1 MPAIT
6 RPWSAAAYYGYD
18 RVLDAAALDYAG
30 PPFNW
35 VTMPDQFT
43 LDRLQRRALSD
54 PDDAPVFAEV
64 ALISS
69 HAPWTPVPELVPWAE
84 VGDGTV
90 FGRFAGRGDPPAV
103 VWQDPERVRRQYRA
117 ALGYSLDAVAAFL
130 RDRLDPDS
138 VVLLLGDHP
147 PAPLVT
153 GPDAPRQ
160 VPVHLIA
167 PPEVTAAVAD
177 WGWTAGARP
186 GADAPVWRMDAL
198 KRRLL
203 DAFDAPTE
211 APRPAGGTTAAVTG
225 AP

>member
-1 MPAIT
+1 
-6 RPWSAAAYYGYD
+6 
-18 RVLDAAALDYAG
+18 
-30 PPFNW
+30 
-35 VTMPDQFT
+35 
-43 LDRLQRRALSD
+43 
-54 PDDAPVFAEV
+54 
-64 ALISS
+64 
-69 HAPWTPVPELVPWAE
+69 
-84 VGDGTV
+84 V
-90 FGRFAGRGDPPAV
+90 FGRFAGRGDSPAV

-147 PAPLVT
+147 PASLVT